1 MSRITRITRK
11 KPDPDPRQVDWIVL
25 TVSLVGILIV
35 LAASIQAG
43 EVELVANLGSYMVS
57 SASF

>member
-11 KPDPDPRQVDWIVL
+11 KTDPDPRQVDWIVL
-25 TVSLVGILIV
+25 TVSLIGILIV

-43 EVELVANLGSYMVS
+43 EAGLVAYLGSYMTSSVS
-57 SASF
+57 F